1 MSTINELLYF
11 GQKNLL
17 EINLESAILEARL
30 LLQHALQMD
39 NTALLL
45 NAEMQVPAPQTKNYE
60 ELIARRILREP
71 VAKIIGKKA
80 FWKHDFITTKNTLD
94 PRPDTETLIESVL
107 EQRPN
112 RQKKINI
119 LELGVG
125 TGCILLSLLDE
136 YDNATGIGVDI
147 SAEALAIAQKNA
159 ENLHL
164 NARIKFIQSNWTEK
178 LTTENNT
185 ENNTENFDIIVSNP
199 PYIPSGDILGLA
211 TEVAEYDPLLALAG
225 GTDGLDAYRTLI
237 PQAVKHL
244 KQGGLL
250 ALEIGQGQ
258 EQSVAAL
265 GGESGLDL
273 LEQRQDLSGIIRT
286 LTFELK

>member
-185 ENNTENFDIIVSNP
+185 ENFDIIVSNP

-211 TEVAEYDPLLALAG
+211 TEVVEYDPLLALAG